1 MEPSNHCWTGVSHT
15 SHTSKGTVCNLL
27 WTAFLSCVPA
37 FWVSPLGAPGIV
49 FQQVGLKL
57 SLFSRSCT
65 AILPLNLYQLVEG
78 LHTGQSRLCFLD
90 QSNCKN
96 LDSSFSWEW
105 TNQGPR
111 SGIFLCIRQLLCG
124 SESTILPFHQR
135 LETDW
140 LPFPGWS

>member
-65 AILPLNLYQLVEG
+65 AILPLTSLPTSRGAPYWSVKTVLFRPIKLQEFRFLIFMRMNKSGTKIWDFSLYTSAPLWLRE
-78 LHTGQSRLCFLD
+78 HNSP
-90 QSNCKN
+90 
-96 LDSSFSWEW
+96 FSPK
-105 TNQGPR
+105 TR
-111 SGIFLCIRQLLCG
+111 
-124 SESTILPFHQR
+124 
-135 LETDW
+135 DW